1 MPHQQQQSYLGLY
14 PFASLWG
21 EGEDQEVEGVE
32 EVHLALGAAVEHHN
46 VRYVTEST
54 GEDDGV
60 ALDCN

>member
-1 MPHQQQQSYLGLY
+1 MAHQHQQSYLGLY
-14 PFASLWG
+14 PFSLWG
-21 EGEDQEVEGVE
+21 EGEDQEVASDQ
-32 EVHLALGAAVEHHN
+32 EVALGAAVEHHN

>member
-1 MPHQQQQSYLGLY
+1 MAHQQQQSHLGLY
-14 PFASLWG
+14 PFVSLWG
-21 EGEDQEVEGVE
+21 EGEDPEVEGVE
-32 EVHLALGAAVEHHN
+32 VHLALEPVVEHHN